1 MRVVVSAS
9 MAIFFA
15 FCSPALDWPRWR
27 GPELN
32 GISKEKNWTTV
43 WPKEGPKQVWKANVG
58 IGFSSVTIADG
69 HLYTMGNKD
78 DQDTIYC
85 FDAATGKEVWKHT
98 HPEPLD
104 PRFYE
109 GGTTGT
115 PTIDGESVYTLSR
128 KGKLFAFAAD
138 SGKIRWQ
145 RDIAK
150 EHGLQIP
157 EWGFA
162 GSPLVRGDLLILNAG
177 THGLA
182 LKKANGGLAWSTGKE
197 SSGYATPVPF
207 ESKGGLLLAVFGWRS
222 LAAVTLK
229 DGKVLW
235 ELPWK
240 TEYDINAADPII
252 SGDKMFI
259 SSGYRKGGALLTL
272 NGEPKTI
279 WASQN
284 MHNQLNSSVLMGG
297 HLYGISG
304 QNGHGADLRCVEFE
318 TGKVLW
324 TEKSAGFGALMAAD
338 GKLIVLS
345 ERGELIV
352 CEAKPEKF
360 EALARAHV
368 LGGKCWTVPVL
379 SNGRIYCR
387 NVRGDLVCVDVA
399 EKQIAESRS
408 VKRN

>member
-1 MRVVVSAS
+1 MRRLGLFVSLAS
-9 MAIFFA
+9 LALA
-15 FCSPALDWPRWR
+15 SPAMALDWPRWR
-27 GPELN
+27 GPEMN

-43 WPKEGPKQVWKANVG
+43 WPKEGPKLLWKANVG
-58 IGFSSVTIADG
+58 MGFSSVSVSEG
-69 HLYTMGNKD
+69 SLYTMGNKD
-78 DQDTIYC
+78 DEDTVYC
-85 FDAATGKEVWKHT
+85 FDATTGKEVWKHT
-98 HPEPLD
+98 YAEPLD
-104 PRFYE
+104 PRYYE
-109 GGTTGT
+109 GGTSCT
-115 PTIDGESVYTLSR
+115 PTVDGETVYTLSR
-128 KGKLFAFAAD
+128 KGKLFALAAD

-145 RDIAK
+145 QDIPK
-150 EHGLQIP
+150 EHGLKIP

-162 GSPLVRGDLLILNAG
+162 GAPLVEGDLLILNAG

-182 LKKANGGLAWSTGKE
+182 LKKANGTLAWSTGKD

-207 ESKGGLLLAVFGWRS
+207 ESKGGRALAVFGWRT

-240 TEYDINAADPII
+240 TEYDVNAADPIVT
-252 SGDKMFI
+252 GDRMFV
-259 SSGYRKGGALLTL
+259 SSGYRKGGALLKL
-272 NGEPKTI
+272 NGEPKTV

-284 MHNQLNSSVLMGG
+284 MHNQLNSSVLIGE

-304 QNGHGADLRCVEFE
+304 QSGHGADLRCVELA
-318 TGKVLW
+318 TAKVLW

-345 ERGELIV
+345 EKGELIV
-352 CEAKPEKF
+352 CVAKPEKF
-360 EALARAHV
+360 EALARAQV

-387 NVRGDLVCVDVA
+387 NVQGNLVCLDVG
-399 EKQIAESRS
+399 EKQIAANR
-408 VKRN
+408 